1 MGPLTSPLHRDRVL
15 AYVKVALDEGAEIV
29 TGGGA
34 PDDPALA
41 GGCYVLPTVVRADPG
56 SRVSQEEVF
65 GPFVSY
71 TTFRTDDEAIALAN
85 GTDYGLGGG
94 LWTRDLSR
102 AHRIARAFRSGMVW
116 VNSYKRVNPGSP
128 FGGVGRSGY
137 GREMGFEAMHE
148 YTDAHS
154 VWINV
159 DAQLPPWYPRPG
171 VGS

>member
-1 MGPLTSPLHRDRVL
+1 M
-15 AYVKVALDEGAEIV
+15 
-29 TGGGA
+29 
-34 PDDPALA
+34 
-41 GGCYVLPTVVRADPG
+41 LPTVVRADPD

-94 LWTRDLSR
+94 LWTGDLSR

-116 VNSYKRVNPGSP
+116 VNSYKRVEPGFAVRRRGP
-128 FGGVGRSGY
+128 VGLRARDGLR
-137 GREMGFEAMHE
+137 G
-148 YTDAHS
+148 DARVHRAQS

-159 DAQLPPWYPRPG
+159 DAQLPPWYPRPRA
-171 VGS
+171 GS